1 VVFDSSLGIPG
12 RDWIVIQSKIAE
24 LTRAC
29 YYDRVGLGRSDT
41 YPKTP
46 YTTQD
51 MVDDLNKLLENANIA
66 GPYVLVAH
74 SMAGF
79 NARLYASQYPQDVAG
94 MVLVDVSH
102 PDSGARWLA
111 LLPPE
116 SPDES
121 SELEEIRQW
130 YVKGVYDFFMEGPE
144 YVDWETSGTQV
155 RATGSLGDIPLVVL
169 MQDPRE
175 WESDLPPELK
185 EGGFGQLEIQMQKEL
200 AALSSNSTFI
210 IVEDTGHFIH
220 KRQPEAVLD
229 AIRSVVMQVRG
240 E

>member
-1 VVFDSSLGIPG
+1 MKRIGLLVVVLGVLLISTCTPATPIPPTATPVPPTPTPVPEGLVDVGGYKLDISCKGEGSPTVIFDSALGMS
-12 RDWIVIQSKIAE
+12 RVDWYVMQSEIEE

-29 YYDRVGLGRSDT
+29 CYDRVGLGKSDP
-41 YPKTP
+41 YSKAS

-51 MVDDLNKLLENANIA
+51 MVHDLHTLLDNANIA

-102 PDSGARWLA
+102 PDSEARWLA

-121 SELEEIRQW
+121 W
-130 YVKGVYDFFMEGPE
+130 
-144 YVDWETSGTQV
+144 
-155 RATGSLGDIPLVVL
+155 
-169 MQDPRE
+169 
-175 WESDLPPELK
+175 ELK
-185 EGGFGQLEIQMQKEL
+185 EL
-200 AALSSNSTFI
+200 
-210 IVEDTGHFIH
+210 
-220 KRQPEAVLD
+220 R
-229 AIRSVVMQVRG
+229 
-240 E
+240 